1 MFEPAGLEL
10 NHWLVAERNA
20 IRWHDA
26 ASEWEAGHRNHLDIG
41 NR

>member
-26 ASEWEAGHRNHLDIG
+26 AAEWEAGHRNHLDIG